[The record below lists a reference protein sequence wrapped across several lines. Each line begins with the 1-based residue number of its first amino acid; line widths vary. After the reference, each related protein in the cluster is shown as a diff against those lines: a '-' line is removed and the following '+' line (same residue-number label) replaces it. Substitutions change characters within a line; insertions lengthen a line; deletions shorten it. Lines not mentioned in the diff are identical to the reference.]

1 MNELIS
7 FKEYLEGQK
16 DYKREILRGI
26 WTQVQGKEEFNG
38 LISEYEGRI
47 EELESA
53 IREIDDRIERL
64 RNSLNL

>member
-26 WTQVQGKEEFNG
+26 RTQVQGKEEFN
-38 LISEYEGRI
+38 
-47 EELESA
+47 A
-53 IREIDDRIERL
+53 QT
-64 RNSLNL
+64 